1 MARPLGVGTASDVTA
16 LLHALSAG
24 DADALGPLVQILYAE
39 LKQIARHYMAHE
51 RKGHTL
57 QPTALVNEAFL
68 RLFKAQGVEWHDRA
82 HFLALSARIMRRI
95 LISHAVARQSGRRGG
110 VAITLPLNFAEIAS
124 SGSDV
129 SILELNRA
137 LEKLARFDL
146 RQAQMVELH
155 FFCGL
160 SFKETAAV
168 LKLSE
173 RTIRRD
179 WVFVKTWLAREMG
192 QGTGE
197 SKTRGRSDSAGSTG
211 PSS

>member
-1 MARPLGVGTASDVTA
+1 MAKPLGIAPAGDVTA
-16 LLHALSAG
+16 LLQAWSAG
-24 DADALGPLVQILYAE
+24 DADAMGRLVQILYAE

-68 RLFKAQGVEWHDRA
+68 RLFKAQGVEWNGRT
-82 HFLALSARIMRRI
+82 HFLALSARMMRRI

-110 VAITLPLNFAEIAS
+110 VANTIPLDVAEIAS

-129 SILELNRA
+129 AILELNRA
-137 LEKLARFDL
+137 LEELARFDL
-146 RQAQMVELH
+146 RKAQMVELH
-155 FFCGL
+155 FFGGL
-160 SFKETAAV
+160 TFEETAAV
-168 LKLSE
+168 LNLSE

-197 SKTRGRSDSAGSTG
+197 
-211 PSS
+211 